1 MRSERVMV
9 RFEGTGQGVA
19 ELAWGQRELWTAMQ
33 RQQSWMPISTVR
45 PLPPGT
51 TVADLV
57 DQLRFLMSRYQTTR
71 TRLRFDPD
79 GGCRQVVAS
88 RGEIPLEVVDAAE
101 SDDPA
106 EVAGRVEQRYCE
118 TDYDFTSQWPVRM
131 AVVRHRGVPTHRVL
145 TMCHLVTDA
154 HGAGVLVRELA
165 GEADGADP
173 AVAWHPLDQVRWQG
187 SPAGQR
193 VCQAARRRWEGVL
206 RSVPARRFRGS
217 ADRREPRHWQGRL
230 DSVALLLAARTIA
243 ARTGVTSSLVLL
255 ALFAAMQT
263 RLTGVNP
270 AVMQVVV
277 SNRFRTGLARSVS
290 VVNQTGLCV
299 LDLAGRTVDQAVRY
313 TRGRA
318 MAAYKHAYYHP
329 DRMAELVARVS
340 RERGE
345 EIDLGCYFNDRRIR
359 YADQRSAPAGPPP
372 APEQLAAALAGT
384 TFRWE
389 QWSDKPFESLFVHIE
404 DVPDRIAALVYGDT
418 HRVSPADLEAWVRG
432 MEELAVTAAL
442 DPATRTGVD

>member
-9 RFEGTGQGVA
+9 RFEGTGRGVA
-19 ELAWGQRELWTAMQ
+19 ELAWGQRELWTAMLRQ
-33 RQQSWMPISTVR
+33 RSWMPISTVR
-45 PLPPGT
+45 RLPPGT
-51 TVADLV
+51 TVADLAG
-57 DQLRFLMSRYQTTR
+57 QLRFMLCRYQTTR

-79 GGCRQVVAS
+79 GGCRQVVAD

-101 SDDPA
+101 RDDPA
-106 EVAGRVEQRYCE
+106 AVAGQVEQRYCE
-118 TDYDFTSQWPVRM
+118 TDYDFTSEWPVRM

-165 GEADGADP
+165 GETGGADP
-173 AVAWHPLDQVRWQG
+173 AAAWHPLDQARWQS

-193 VCQAARRRWEGVL
+193 VCQAARRRWEGLL
-206 RSVPARRFRGS
+206 RSVPAGRFRGS
-217 ADRREPRHWQGRL
+217 SDPREPRHWQGRL
-230 DSVALLLAARTIA
+230 DSVALLLAVRTIA
-243 ARTGVTSSLVLL
+243 VRTGVTSSLVLL
-255 ALFAAMQT
+255 ALFATMQI

-270 AVMQVVV
+270 AVVQVVV
-277 SNRFRTGLARSVS
+277 SNRFRTGLARTVS

-299 LDLAGRTVDQAVRY
+299 LDLAGLTVDQAVRH

-329 DRMAELVARVS
+329 GRMAELVARVG

-345 EIDLGCYFNDRRIR
+345 EIDLDCYFNDRRVR
-359 YADQRSAPAGPPP
+359 YGDQNGGLAAPAP
-372 APEQLAAALAGT
+372 APAELTAALAET

-418 HRVSPADLEAWVRG
+418 HRVPPADLETWVRG
-432 MEELAVTAAL
+432 MEEVAVAAAL
-442 DPATRTGVD
+442 DPATRIGVD